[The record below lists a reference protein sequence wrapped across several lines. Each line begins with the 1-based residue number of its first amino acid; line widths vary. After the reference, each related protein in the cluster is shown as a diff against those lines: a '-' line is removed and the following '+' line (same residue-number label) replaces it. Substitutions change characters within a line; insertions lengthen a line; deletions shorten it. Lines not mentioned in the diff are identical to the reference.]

1 MKYLKYKKGFSLV
14 ELLLYIS
21 IASILLLAISVFFSF
36 LLRARIKNQVIA
48 EVEQQG
54 LSVMHLMTQ
63 TTRNAEAII
72 LPVQSVS
79 APSLSLQFPS
89 SSIDP
94 TFFDLSSGSIR
105 IKEASGIPVSLTNS
119 RITASALQFQN
130 LSRTNT
136 PGIIRIQFTLTSVNP
151 GGRSEY
157 SYSKTFIGSAA
168 LR

>member
-94 TFFDLSSGSIR
+94 SFC
-105 IKEASGIPVSLTNS
+105 
-119 RITASALQFQN
+119 
-130 LSRTNT
+130 
-136 PGIIRIQFTLTSVNP
+136 TSVPESFSN
-151 GGRSEY
+151 EY
-157 SYSKTFIGSAA
+157 TRNYSDPVYAH
-168 LR
+168 LC